1 MQQHVQE
8 YQVKELDCQVMELG
22 ELVHRLTFTMDWLYL
37 LTMPNLYGKCD
48 AFLNIYITYAFTE
61 SVIIFW
67 KYDVD

>member
-1 MQQHVQE
+1 
-8 YQVKELDCQVMELG
+8 MELG
-22 ELVHRLTFTMDWLYL
+22 ELVHRLTFTIDWLYL
-37 LTMPNLYGKCD
+37 LTMPNLYRKCD